1 VNAFYTS
8 HNPSVY
14 EDPFTIK
21 PERFL
26 DEHGA
31 VVAPGHPAR
40 HKYVFNKFSN
50 ITYKANVLQTYFD
63 EYFRKLILT

>member
-1 VNAFYTS
+1 VLVNAFYTS

-14 EDPFTIK
+14 KDPFTIK

-40 HKYVFNKFSN
+40 FKYVIFNSLLIIKYCATVF
-50 ITYKANVLQTYFD
+50 V
-63 EYFRKLILT
+63 KL